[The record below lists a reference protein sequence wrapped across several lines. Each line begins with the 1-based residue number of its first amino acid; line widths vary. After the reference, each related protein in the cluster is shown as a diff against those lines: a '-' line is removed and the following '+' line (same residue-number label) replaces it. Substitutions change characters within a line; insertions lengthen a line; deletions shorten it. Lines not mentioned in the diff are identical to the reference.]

1 MIYLL
6 GQAASSPPPTKP
18 VATALLVMPTAAQ
31 FGAFFF
37 TLGLCVGISVVIY
50 LGLFYVLRPLV
61 RKWENDTLLLILG
74 VSQTPLTII
83 FILLSFKI
91 ALFNLSNS
99 GEIIT
104 WVWIQKGITAFLIG
118 SLTYWVTQLFTEAA
132 VTYLKAY
139 ARQTEA
145 VWDDVLIPL
154 LQNFIPVITYIIG
167 ISLFFTTLG
176 VDLSGIGL
184 ALGSIT
190 VVLGLAVKDI
200 LSNFFSGLV
209 LLVDTPFKFGDVI
222 ATSDGS
228 LAIIKQIGI
237 RVTKLYLIEAHC
249 EVYVPNATLG
259 NQSITNLS
267 RPTTHYAYTI
277 PVSVRIDADAM
288 MATNIL
294 REIVAGHPDTLANFD
309 DKLKSLDSFYGLKE
323 ATEDQL
329 SKKDAG
335 RKRILIEKEINLQLK
350 KIRLIFEK
358 LIEEIKFLEKGGLD
372 AQELRSLQK
381 TYIELLNLVGMVVLT
396 ERKGKR
402 QRSWLEEEQESTN
415 KENLIGLVRFWY
427 ETWLKDPDLV
437 IEDQGILPDE
447 WEQKIELLKIKLN
460 KLFQTISNP
469 GVDETRLDDYAIKL
483 LDWLDSN
490 FKESSTAW
498 KEPQIQ
504 ITDIQGSSM
513 QFSVRFYID
522 NIQLEHWR
530 RGERVKNE
538 VRREMIRRLRLAHIY
553 TG

>member
-1 MIYLL
+1 MIYILA
-6 GQAASSPPPTKP
+6 QAESPPSTTNPVAAS
-18 VATALLVMPTAAQ
+18 LIVMPTAAQ
-31 FGAFFF
+31 FSAFLF
-37 TLGLCVGISVVIY
+37 TLGLCVGICFALYV
-50 LGLFYVLRPLV
+50 GLFYVLRPLV
-61 RKWENDTLLLILG
+61 RKWEKDTLILILG

-83 FILLSFKI
+83 FILLSLKI
-91 ALFNLSNS
+91 ALFNLSSS
-99 GEIIT
+99 GEIIK
-104 WVWIQKGITAFLIG
+104 WVQKGMTALLIG
-118 SLTYWVTQLFTEAA
+118 VLTYWITQLFTEAA

-167 ISLFFTTLG
+167 ISLFFSSLG

-222 ATSDGS
+222 STSDGS

-237 RVTKLYLIEAHC
+237 RVTKLYLIEQHC
-249 EVYVPNATLG
+249 EVYIPNATLG
-259 NQSITNLS
+259 NDSITNLS

-277 PVSVRIDADAM
+277 PVAVRIDADAT

-294 REIVAGHPDTLANFD
+294 QEIVAGHPDTLADFD

-323 ATEDQL
+323 AQEDGL
-329 SKKDAG
+329 SKKEAG
-335 RKRILIEKEINLQLK
+335 RKRILVEKEINLQLK
-350 KIRLIFEK
+350 KINTAFEK
-358 LIEEIKFLEKGGLD
+358 LIEDILIVEKGGLD
-372 AQELRSLQK
+372 AQELKGLMK
-381 TYIELLNLVGMVVLT
+381 DYTEILDLMGMVVIT

-402 QRSWLEEEQESTN
+402 QRSWLEEESTG
-415 KENLIGLVRFWY
+415 KQNLISLVRVWY
-427 ETWLKDPDLV
+427 EAWLEDPDLV
-437 IEDQGILPDE
+437 LEDQNILPEE
-447 WEQKIELLKIKLN
+447 WEQKIELLKIKLS

-469 GVDETRLDDYAIKL
+469 GVNETRLDDYAVKF
-483 LDWLDSN
+483 LDWIETN

-504 ITDIQGSSM
+504 ITDIQGSCM